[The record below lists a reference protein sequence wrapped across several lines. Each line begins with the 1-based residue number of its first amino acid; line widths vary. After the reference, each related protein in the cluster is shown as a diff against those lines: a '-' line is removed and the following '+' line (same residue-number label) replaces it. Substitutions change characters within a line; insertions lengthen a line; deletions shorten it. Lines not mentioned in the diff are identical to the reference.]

1 MSELIDSLLAQA
13 RQARFE
19 RPDDAKRDLAQAVA
33 LARSADHRLQLA
45 QALTALG
52 QIERDLHNNDEALR
66 LYEEAAE
73 IYHGLNDPLKLAHTV
88 RHVGDILREM
98 GRFAGAAP
106 AYSEALTIY
115 HDHEDT
121 QLLDLANAVRGLALL
136 KEDLGEKAEAKALW
150 EEAGILY
157 AEVKV
162 EAGVKESA
170 RRAAL
175 L

>member
-1 MSELIDSLLAQA
+1 M
-13 RQARFE
+13 
-19 RPDDAKRDLAQAVA
+19 
-33 LARSADHRLQLA
+33 
-45 QALTALG
+45 
-52 QIERDLHNNDEALR
+52 
-66 LYEEAAE
+66 
-73 IYHGLNDPLKLAHTV
+73 
-88 RHVGDILREM
+88 GDILREM